1 MESDITSISVR
12 SMFVSV
18 SMLTLFFCFSC
29 YFITIISFPL
39 TKHIITSRYFATLAA
54 IQLFFIFGSCV
65 YIAPSVFLRGATY
78 YITTDNLLQAVTSLD
93 CALSLS
99 LTPLSL
105 SFALL
110 ILIIGVATN
119 LYTLNYFKNE
129 ADELGFLFWLNS
141 FILSMLFLVL
151 AANFFMLFLG
161 WELIGLTSFFLIN
174 FWQAKRST
182 LKSSFKAFSFNLVSD
197 LFLLLALISLYY
209 GTNSSDCD
217 VVLFTVAWAHTTPLV
232 LIQVGAGALVLCAA
246 IKSVQIIGHLWLPD
260 SMEAPVPASSL
271 IHSATLVSAGIYLL
285 CKFQPLYA
293 LLHWQNTL
301 LLLGALTAAYGGVV
315 AAAQTDMKKLL
326 AYSTMS
332 HSGFLWILAVSGHF
346 FITILYLFLHGLFKA
361 STFYCAGSFIRIFG
375 SQDTRWMG
383 FGATYARG
391 DAYLLLFCSM
401 NLAGLPFTMGAIYKQ
416 FFFKVLLLS
425 ANNWLT
431 VGLCLVG
438 LLTSLIYFFRLNYY
452 VLFDFL
458 KTVKNTPM
466 EQYQKVKVK
475 LDPLAYVQPNHI
487 LAVSLLLAFAFV
499 TVYVFYWVLHLNVL
513 QFGVGQLPGFFLL
526 KLQLE
531 TLYATYY
538 IYFYAAYLFT
548 FVLLLLLTNRTNYA
562 LRETLIASFYLFV
575 IVMCF

>member
-1 MESDITSISVR
+1 
-12 SMFVSV
+12 MFVSV
-18 SMLTLFFCFSC
+18 SMLTLFFLFSC
-29 YFITIISFPL
+29 YFVTIISFPL
-39 TKHIITSRYFATLAA
+39 IKNIITSRYFANLAA
-54 IQLFFIFGSCV
+54 AQLFCIFVGCV
-65 YIAPSVFLRGATY
+65 YIAPGVFVKGATY
-78 YITTDNLLQAVTSLD
+78 YFTTDNLLQAVTSLD
-93 CALSLS
+93 CAISFS
-99 LTPLSL
+99 ITPLSL

-110 ILIIGVATN
+110 ILIIGGSTN
-119 LYTLNYFKNE
+119 IYTLNYFKNE

-197 LFLLLALISLYY
+197 LFLLLGLICLYY
-209 GTNSSDCD
+209 GTNSSDCE
-217 VVLFTVAWAHTTPLV
+217 VALFTVAWAHTTPLI
-232 LIQVGAGALVLCAA
+232 LIQTAAGALVLCAA

-293 LLHWQNTL
+293 LLHWQNGL

-383 FGATYARG
+383 VGASYARG
-391 DAYLLLFCSM
+391 NAYLLLFCSM
-401 NLAGLPFTMGAIYKQ
+401 NLAGLPFTMGAVYKQ

-431 VGLCLVG
+431 VGLCLLG

-458 KTVKNTPM
+458 KTVKTTPM
-466 EQYQKVKVK
+466 EQQQKVKVK
-475 LDPLAYVQPNHI
+475 LNPLAYVQPNHL
-487 LAVSLLLAFAFV
+487 LAVSVLLAFSFV
-499 TVYVFYWVLHLNVL
+499 VVYVFYWVLHLNVL
-513 QFGVGQLPGFFLL
+513 QLGSGQLPGFFLL

-548 FVLLLLLTNRTNYA
+548 FLVLLLIANRTNYA
-562 LRETLIASFYLFV
+562 LRETLIASFYLLV
-575 IVMCF
+575 IVACF